1 MKPPTTK
8 TYLLPH
14 IGYGTTKEPSVA
26 LRIRVDNIAKE
37 YKPNR
42 LPEDE
47 SLVEHM
53 LVAMVLINLGI
64 IHFDAELDCRIIH
77 PTDVDGARGGE
88 RPR

>member
-1 MKPPTTK
+1 MKPPTAK

-53 LVAMVLINLGI
+53 LVAMVLINLEI
-64 IHFDAELDCRIIH
+64 INFDAELDCRIIH

-88 RPR
+88 GPR